1 MKISKASWIVLL
13 VGIFLIMSAS
23 IGWIYYQQLQQENNI
38 EAEIAA
44 AKQALAGINF
54 DNLNEQKTAINS
66 EISEVNKALDDIQ
79 QDLNSEIYSI
89 SITDIILS
97 EAEGQD
103 IAVKEMSS
111 SGQTTGLLGGIP
123 FNSINIVMSVEGTL
137 TDIKTFVERL
147 NEKFPNSITEYVQM
161 DSKPEQLESEED
173 PEDNPNPIPE
183 LETGAM
189 DLMKG
194 KISLTIYSYEGD

>member
-111 SGQTTGLLGGIP
+111 SGLTTGLLGGIP